1 MNAPGC
7 DGPCDQGRKPCPTPE
22 ACEMGL
28 PHDRTEW
35 SVLWPELAYL
45 GAVVGLVTA
54 IAFVV
59 TVLL

>member
-1 MNAPGC
+1 
-7 DGPCDQGRKPCPTPE
+7 
-22 ACEMGL
+22 MGL